1 MAKEKV
7 RAGAPVIFNR
17 VVKAAI
23 ISSFRDGK
31 SRAEICKNLG
41 ISIDTL
47 HDWSRS
53 DKEFSE
59 AIAVALDDYM
69 KYGAEACMSDL
80 ALGKAYATETITT
93 RKKND
98 DGEWEEVVEVVNK
111 KQLAPDYRAA
121 RFIMHNRFRNKWNKP
136 SVSTLDFGQMTD
148 EQLLE
153 FADMAMEMKRNRE
166 KKPKEIPE

>member
-1 MAKEKV
+1 MAKEKSKG
-7 RAGAPVIFNR
+7 GAPTIFNR
-17 VVKAAI
+17 VVQASI
-23 ISSFRDGK
+23 ISSFREGK
-31 SRAEICKNLG
+31 SRAEICKALD
-41 ISIDTL
+41 ISVECLNNWCQTN
-47 HDWSRS
+47 
-53 DKEFSE
+53 KQFSE

-80 ALGKAYATETITT
+80 ALGKAIATETITT

-98 DGEWEEVVEVVNK
+98 EGEWEEVVEVVNK
-111 KQLAPDYRAA
+111 KQLPPDYRAA

-153 FADMAMEMKRNRE
+153 FADMALEMKRNRE
-166 KKPKEIPE
+166 KKPKEEVE